1 MAKKWALVLG
11 GARSGKSDF
20 AQKLALDWGGPVLFV
35 ATAQAGDEEMRRRI
49 QEHQRSRPASWRTVE
64 EPAHLTEAITAHQGD
79 AQVVLVDCL
88 TLWLANLFSGGTPRQ
103 EQELS
108 PELET
113 RVFTELGNLH
123 DWFRASPASLITVSN
138 EVGMG
143 IVPPTPLGRAYR
155 DLLGRVNQFLGVRAD
170 EVYLLV
176 AGIPIEL
183 KRLTVT
189 PWQQEP

>member
-20 AQKLALDWGGPVLFV
+20 AQKLALDWGGQVLFV

-64 EPAHLTEAITAHQGD
+64 ETARPTEAITAHQTD
-79 AQVVLVDCL
+79 AQVVLVDCM
-88 TLWLANLFSGGTPRQ
+88 TLWLANLYTGSVHQEETPP
-103 EQELS
+103 

-113 RVFTELGNLH
+113 MVFNELGNLH
-123 DWFRASPASLITVSN
+123 DWFRASSASLITVSN

-189 PWQQEP
+189 PWRQEP